1 MDPRLLRYYNREL
14 QHVREMGAEFAREH
28 PKIAGRLGLEGFECA
43 DPYVERLL
51 EGFAFLAARVQLKL
65 DAQYPVFTQHLLEMI
80 YPHYLTPIPSMAV
93 VQLHPDEAENLP
105 PAGHD
110 VARHTVLRSL
120 TGFGDRTACE
130 YRTAHDVTLW
140 PLQLAEARYFD
151 TPAAL
156 AAAGLAAPAGRRVR
170 AGLRL
175 KFRTLSGVQAK
186 MLALDSLPLFLAG
199 ADELPKLIYEQLL
212 ANGVGYTVRT
222 VAQDGEFV
230 EEHHEASALQAK
242 GFSEEEALLPYG
254 DRSFSG
260 YRLLQEYFACPER
273 FLFAEFTGLRS
284 LLARARGHDFEIV
297 VWLDRSVARLHNSID
312 AGNFRLFCT
321 PVVNLFERRAER
333 IHLQQGKTEYH
344 VLGDRTRPMD
354 FEVHS
359 VLEVQGYG
367 DRQEPEQSFLPFYA
381 STAQG
386 STRRTWHG
394 SPAAFYTLRREPRL
408 LSSRQQE
415 RGARSSYIGSETF
428 IALVDGNDAPYATTL
443 RQLGLRLLCTNRDLP
458 LHMPVGKSYTDFTL
472 DTDAPVASIRC
483 VAGPTR
489 PRAPTATGESAWRL
503 ISHLQLNY
511 LSLLDEEGGQGA
523 AALREMLG
531 LYYDEFDAAA
541 RRQIEGIKR
550 VAAQPVTRRVP
561 VPGPITYGRGLEITL
576 TCADAAFEGSSAFL
590 LASILQHFFAR
601 YVSLNSFT
609 ETVLRTLERNEV
621 ARWPA
626 TLGKRPIL

>member
-14 QHVREMGAEFAREH
+14 QHVREMGAEFASAY
-28 PKIAGRLGLEGFECA
+28 PKIAGRLGMEGFECA

-65 DAQYPVFTQHLLEMI
+65 DAQYPVFTQHLLEMV
-80 YPHYLTPIPSMAV
+80 YPHYLSPIPSMAV
-93 VQLHPDEAENLP
+93 VQLHPDTAEDLP
-105 PAGHD
+105 PAGHA

-120 TGFGDRTACE
+120 TGFGERTACE
-130 YRTAHDVTLW
+130 YRTAHEVRLW
-140 PLQLAEARYFD
+140 PLELAEARYFD

-156 AAAGLAAPAGRRVR
+156 AAAGLVPPPGRAAR

-175 KFRTLSGVQAK
+175 RFRTLAGAEAK
-186 MLALDSLPLFLAG
+186 MLALDTLPVYLAG
-199 ADELPKLIYEQLL
+199 ADELPALLYEQLL
-212 ANGVGYTVRT
+212 ANGLGYTVRT
-222 VAQDGEFV
+222 ASAGEGECV
-230 EEHHEASALQAK
+230 ELHHERAALRASGFDEEQAM
-242 GFSEEEALLPYG
+242 LPYG
-254 DRSFSG
+254 SRSFSG

-273 FLFAEFTGLRS
+273 FRFVEFTGLRA
-284 LLARARGHDFEIV
+284 LLARARGKEFEIV
-297 VWLDRSVARLHNSID
+297 VWLDRSVARLHNAID

-321 PVVNLFERRAER
+321 PAANLFERRADR
-333 IHLQQGKTEYH
+333 IHLQGGRTEYH
-344 VLGDRTRPMD
+344 ILGDRTRPMD

-367 DRQEPEQSFLPFYA
+367 DCQEPEQRFLPFYD
-381 STAQG
+381 SN
-386 STRRTWHG
+386 SRNWHG
-394 SPAAFYTLRREPRL
+394 GQAAFYTLRREPRL
-408 LSSRQQE
+408 LSTRQKQN
-415 RGARSSYIGSETF
+415 GARSSYVGSETF
-428 IALVDGNDAPYATTL
+428 IALVDGKDAPYATSL

-489 PRAPTATGESAWRL
+489 PRAPVATGETAWRL

-511 LSLLDEEGGQGA
+511 LSLLEDEGEQGA
-523 AALREMLG
+523 ASLREMLG
-531 LYYDEFDAAA
+531 LYHDEFDAAA
-541 RRQIEGIKR
+541 RRQVEGIR
-550 VAAQPVTRRVP
+550 QASARPVTRRVP

-590 LASILQHFFAR
+590 LGSVLQHFLAR
-601 YVSLNSFT
+601 YVSLNAFT
-609 ETVLRTLERNEV
+609 ETVLRTQERNEV

-626 TLGKRPIL
+626 TPGKRPIL

>member
-14 QHVREMGAEFAREH
+14 QHVREMGAEFASEY
-28 PKIAGRLGLEGFECA
+28 PKIAGRLGMEGFECA

-93 VQLHPDEAENLP
+93 VQMRPDPAEDLP
-105 PAGHD
+105 PAGHV
-110 VARHTVLRSL
+110 VARHAVLRSL
-120 TGFGDRTACE
+120 TGFGERTACE
-130 YRTAHDVTLW
+130 YRTAHEVTLW
-140 PLQLAEARYFD
+140 PLELADARYFC

-156 AAAGLAAPAGRRVR
+156 AAAGLVPPPGREVR

-175 KFRTLSGVQAK
+175 RLRTLSGVQAN
-186 MLALDSLPLFLAG
+186 MLALDSLPVYLAG
-199 ADELPKLIYEQLL
+199 ADELPGLIYEQLL

-222 VAQDGEFV
+222 AAMTQGEFV
-230 EEHHEASALQAK
+230 AEHHAALDLRAA
-242 GFSEEEALLPYG
+242 GFGEHEALLPYG

-273 FLFAEFTGLRS
+273 FRFVEFTGLRS
-284 LLARARGHDFEIV
+284 LLARARGNEFEIV
-297 VWLDRSVARLHNSID
+297 VWLDRSCTRLDNAID
-312 AGNFRLFCT
+312 AGNFGLFCT
-321 PVVNLFERRAER
+321 PAVNLSERRADR
-333 IHLQQGKTEYH
+333 IHLQQGRTDYH
-344 VLGDRTRPMD
+344 ILGDRTRPMD
-354 FEVHS
+354 FEVYS
-359 VLEVQGYG
+359 VLDVQGYG
-367 DRQEPEQSFLPFYA
+367 DRQEPEQSFLPFYGG
-381 STAQG
+381 TA
-386 STRRTWHG
+386 RTWH
-394 SPAAFYTLRREPRL
+394 SAQAAFYTLRREPRL
-408 LSSRQQE
+408 LSSRQKQN
-415 RGARSSYIGSETF
+415 GTRSSYVGNETF
-428 IALVDGNDAPYATTL
+428 IALVDANDAPYATTL

-483 VAGPTR
+483 IAGPTR
-489 PRAPTATGESAWRL
+489 PRAPAASGETAWRL

-511 LSLLDEEGGQGA
+511 LSLLDQDGEHGA
-523 AALREMLG
+523 SALREMLG
-531 LYYDEFDAAA
+531 LYHDEFDAVA
-541 RRQIEGIKR
+541 RRQIDGIR
-550 VAAQPVTRRVP
+550 QVAVTPATRRVP

-590 LASILQHFFAR
+590 LGSVLQHFFAR

-621 ARWPA
+621 TRWPA
-626 TLGKRPIL
+626 TPGKRPIL